1 MYKRQVAAAAALSA
15 GYVALLARR
24 ARAVIVAA
32 FYFKIGLAALF
43 ALACLASGNL
53 FGALV
58 GALAAA
64 ALGCVLRCWRDAIPF
79 AAANL
84 RCAAAAASEHAAIF
98 LVALGGVAVSLV
110 FVPAWFYGALGAL
123 DASAPAGCDGLSDD
137 AAEQCGG
144 NAGVGLWLLLTL
156 VWTLQFVR
164 YTTHVTS
171 AGVVASWWF
180 GAAPGAGVAGGVVA
194 GALLRALTSSAG
206 TAALAALVIAVLE
219 VLRFLA
225 HQAARRRGR
234 DHCAVQLAGCVLGCL
249 ESLAEYFNK
258 WALTYAGVYGDS
270 LVEAGRAVAALFE
283 RRGFDA
289 LVNDSIVDS
298 ALALAGALVGV
309 LTALVAALLAAAAGH
324 SGGVVALVALVA
336 LIAGFYV
343 CSVAVGV
350 VSAGVATVYVC
361 FAEDPAALAATHPAE
376 HDALVEAW
384 RVKYPDLVVAMS
396 I

>member
-1 MYKRQVAAAAALSA
+1 M
-15 GYVALLARR
+15 
-24 ARAVIVAA
+24 
-32 FYFKIGLAALF
+32 
-43 ALACLASGNL
+43 
-53 FGALV
+53 
-58 GALAAA
+58 
-64 ALGCVLRCWRDAIPF
+64 WRDAIPF

-98 LVALGGVAVSLV
+98 LVALGGAAVSLA
-110 FVPAWFYGALGAL
+110 FVPAWAVGARGAL
-123 DASAPAGCDGLSDD
+123 DASAPAGCAGVAVGADDD
-137 AAEQCGG
+137 AAADCSP
-144 NAGVGLWLLLTL
+144 NVGVGIWLLLTL
-156 VWTLQFVR
+156 VWALQFVR
-164 YTTHVTS
+164 CTTHVTS

-234 DHCAVQLAGCVLGCL
+234 DHCAMQLAGCVLGCL

-289 LVNDSIVDS
+289 LINDSIVES

-309 LTALVAALLAAAAGH
+309 LTALVAALPPGGRRHSAASSRSSRSSRSSSA
-324 SGGVVALVALVA
+324 STR
-336 LIAGFYV
+336 
-343 CSVAVGV
+343 SVAVGA

-361 FAEDPAALAATHPAE
+361 FAEDPAAPPRRTRRARRAVL
-376 HDALVEAW
+376 AW
-384 RVKYPDLVVAMS
+384 RSCTASRVAAS